1 MTESTLKELL
11 SESMKSAMK
20 AKDKDRLKTIR
31 LALSDIKRVEVDTRE
46 EQSDSQIIAI
56 LDKMV
61 KQRRDSIKQFELG
74 GRSELAAQEQF
85 EIEVLNEFL
94 PKALSDD
101 EIDSLIQ
108 STITDSGAETIKD
121 MGKVMGL
128 IKPKVIG
135 RADLSLVS
143 KKIKDRLSWNSR
155 FITLVHK
162 NLNIK
167 EILFALSCKA
177 KNLLTILHF
186 ERTGVAWH

>member
-20 AKDKDRLKTIR
+20 AKDKNRLKTIR

-61 KQRRDSIKQFELG
+61 KQRRESIKQFELG
-74 GRSELAAQEQF
+74 GRSELAAQEEF

-101 EIDSLIQ
+101 EINSLIQ

-121 MGKVMGL
+121 MGKVMGEL
-128 IKPKVIG
+128 KKNYSDSI
-135 RADLSLVS
+135 DFS
-143 KKIKDRLSWNSR
+143 KAGSMLKEL
-155 FITLVHK
+155 
-162 NLNIK
+162 LNK
-167 EILFALSCKA
+167 
-177 KNLLTILHF
+177 
-186 ERTGVAWH
+186 

>member
-20 AKDKDRLKTIR
+20 AKDKDRLKAIR

-61 KQRRDSIKQFELG
+61 KQRRESIKQFELG

-101 EIDSLIQ
+101 EINSLIQ

-128 IKPKVIG
+128 IKPQVIG

-143 KKIKDRLSWNSR
+143 KKIKDRLSWKTR
-155 FITLVHK
+155 HITLDK
-162 NLNIK
+162 KELNIK
-167 EILFALSCKA
+167 
-177 KNLLTILHF
+177 
-186 ERTGVAWH
+186 

>member
-20 AKDKDRLKTIR
+20 ARDNNRWKTIR

-61 KQRRDSIKQFELG
+61 KQRRESIKQFELG

-101 EIDSLIQ
+101 EINSLIQ
-108 STITDSGAETIKD
+108 STITDSGAESIKD

-128 IKPKVIG
+128 IKPQVIG

-143 KKIKDRLSWNSR
+143 KKIKDRLSWKSR
-155 FITLVHK
+155 HITLDK
-162 NLNIK
+162 KELNIK
-167 EILFALSCKA
+167 
-177 KNLLTILHF
+177 
-186 ERTGVAWH
+186 